1 MDKFILCFKEDI
13 KNKLIAQG
21 YNLMKE
27 SVLPSGKAVFIF
39 QNQIEKQ
46 LNFAKDEI
54 AYTNKMLY

>member
-1 MDKFILCFKEDI
+1 MDNFILCFKEDI

-39 QNQIEKQ
+39 QNQIGKQ

-54 AYTNKMLY
+54 DYTNKMLY

>member
-1 MDKFILCFKEDI
+1 MCFKEDI

-27 SVLPSGKAVFIF
+27 SVLPNGKTVFIF
-39 QNQIEKQ
+39 QNQIGKQ

>member
-1 MDKFILCFKEDI
+1 MDNFILCFKEDI

-39 QNQIEKQ
+39 QNQIGKQ

>member
-1 MDKFILCFKEDI
+1 MCFEEDV

-21 YNLMKE
+21 YNLMQE
-27 SVLPSGKAVFIF
+27 SALPNGKAVFIF